1 MPRHVSRD
9 SRDSLRNAL
18 VLETDAIDRL
28 LKTSRERMLSSER
41 LIDIGKVLIARTA
54 RITGALILPP

>member
-1 MPRHVSRD
+1 MPRHISRD

-28 LKTSRERMLSSER
+28 LKKSRERMLSSER
-41 LIDIGKVLIARTA
+41 LIDIGKVL
-54 RITGALILPP
+54 LPERHA